1 METEEFLKAAVDTMR
16 TTTAVAGSA
25 LSVLFILKWLLILIL
40 AIVGFFV
47 LRKIARL
54 LLPVLRYVGLL
65 ILELI
70 EKIRRKFGR

>member
-1 METEEFLKAAVDTMR
+1 MENELLNTALDTVR

-25 LSVLFILKWLLILIL
+25 LSVLFLLKWLLILIL

-47 LRKIARL
+47 LRKIVRL

-70 EKIRRKFGR
+70 QKIRNKFGR